1 MTRLD
6 KFLCDEGFGARK
18 EVKAL
23 IKSGK
28 VKVNGETAKSPETK
42 IDDNA
47 AVSVNGAE
55 VKTQSSIYIIMNKPK
70 GVVCA
75 SRDSLHKTVFD
86 ILPPEMKKK
95 DLFTVGR
102 LDIDTTGLL
111 IITNDGDLSHRLL
124 SPKHHAEKE
133 YYVEGK
139 GKFNPNSKEI
149 FEEGLPWGKGRLK
162 PARLE
167 VISNDAENV
176 KASLTITE
184 GKFHQVKRM
193 FYAVGI
199 EVTELKRV
207 RFGGLCLPPDIE
219 EGEARYL
226 TSDEEAVL
234 KGKFELHT
242 LLSEGL
248 RDIAENRV
256 QPFDKAMAEIKE
268 NL

>member
-6 KFLCDEGFGARK
+6 KFLCDEGFGTRK

-28 VKVNGETAKSPETK
+28 VKVNGETAKSPEAK
-42 IDDNA
+42 IDDDDT
-47 AVSVNGAE
+47 VFVNGTE
-55 VKTQSSIYIIMNKPK
+55 VKAQSNVYIIMNKPK

-75 SRDSLHKTVFD
+75 ARGSRHKTVFD
-86 ILPPEMKKK
+86 ILPPEMKRK

-111 IITNDGDLSHRLL
+111 IITNDGELSHRLL

-133 YYVEGK
+133 YYIEGK
-139 GKFNPNSKEI
+139 GRLDPKSKEI
-149 FEEGLPWGKGRLK
+149 FEEGLPWGAGKLK
-162 PARLE
+162 PAKLE
-167 VISNDAENV
+167 VVSDDSEKVRAN
-176 KASLTITE
+176 LTITE

-193 FYAVGI
+193 FYAVGV

-207 RFGGLCLPPDIE
+207 RFGGLCLHNDLK

-226 TSDEEAVL
+226 TYDEEADL
-234 KGKFELHT
+234 KGGLELQT

-256 QPFDKAMAEIKE
+256 QPLDKAMAKIKE